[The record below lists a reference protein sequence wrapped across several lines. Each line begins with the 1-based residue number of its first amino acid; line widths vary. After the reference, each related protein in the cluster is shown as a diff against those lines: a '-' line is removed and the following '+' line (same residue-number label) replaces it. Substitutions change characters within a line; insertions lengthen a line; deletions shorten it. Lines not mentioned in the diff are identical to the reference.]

1 MGSES
6 DIDVNSDF
14 KWFNYVDVEIGPNP
28 KLSEAQKSIVVMD
41 YRMTDFKLKFKCR
54 MALFFYL
61 SKKLGIDR
69 NDSERAGEE
78 QQIVAINLDEINASM
93 RQ

>member
-1 MGSES
+1 
-6 DIDVNSDF
+6 
-14 KWFNYVDVEIGPNP
+14 
-28 KLSEAQKSIVVMD
+28 
-41 YRMTDFKLKFKCR
+41 
-54 MALFFYL
+54 L

-78 QQIVAINLDEINASM
+78 QQIVAINLDEIHAAI